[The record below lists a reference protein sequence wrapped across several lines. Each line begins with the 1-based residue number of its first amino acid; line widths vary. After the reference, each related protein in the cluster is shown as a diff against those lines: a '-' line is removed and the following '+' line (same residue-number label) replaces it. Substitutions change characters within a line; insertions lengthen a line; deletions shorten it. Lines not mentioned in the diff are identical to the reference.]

1 MTDLLKIG
9 LSALLAQQR
18 ALGATSNNIANANTP
33 GYARQRV
40 EFGERAA
47 ERIGNGFVGTGVDIV
62 SVRRITDDIAARQL
76 HTAASSFT
84 RSDVFAGLA
93 AGIDNLLAA
102 DETGLNITLQ
112 NFVNAGQDLADDPAG
127 IPARQVLLSEGRNLV
142 SRFQM
147 FDRRLGEI
155 GNETSTR
162 IRAAVTEINGLG
174 ESIATV
180 NQQLLA
186 SGVPPGAQL
195 PPDLLDQRDR
205 LLGRLAE
212 LVRVET
218 AEQRDGTLSVFIGS
232 GQALVL
238 GTTSS
243 SLMAGPG
250 EFNPAQTDIAI
261 VGSGGAA
268 VTITQFLSGGEL
280 GGLLDFRREMLDPAR
295 ADVGRMA
302 VGLTETFNQIH
313 REGMDLNAQLGGDF
327 FSLSASQVFPSRNNT
342 GAATVSVS
350 VADIA
355 LLQPTAYRFNFDGAV
370 FQMFRA
376 DDGTPVTLSGSGSVA
391 DPYLADG
398 LSIVV
403 NGAAAAGDR
412 FLLDPLSDAPG
423 TMNLLLNDAAQVAA
437 AAPIRSRVAV
447 ANVGDATISPGEV
460 ADVTD
465 PNLLATTTIAFL
477 DPNTYS
483 INGAGAFAYTSGGDI
498 VVNGSRVQISGT
510 PVAGDQFI
518 IESNAGGVGDNRNAL
533 RLSGVLDLGILDGG
547 GTNLQ
552 ASVGQLISSVGS
564 QTAEVMNQRDAQG
577 LLLQQAEQALDSVR
591 GVNLDEEAANLLRH
605 EQMYQAAAQTI
616 SVADTLFQSLLLAVR
631 R

>member
-33 GYARQRV
+33 GYSRQRA

-47 ERIGNGFVGTGVDIV
+47 ERLGNGLVGTGVDVV
-62 SVRRITDDIAARQL
+62 SVRRITDDIAAQRL
-76 HTAASSFT
+76 YSAASSFT
-84 RSDVFAGLA
+84 RSEAFAGLA
-93 AGIDNLLAA
+93 AGIDDLLAA
-102 DETGLNITLQ
+102 DQTGINTTLQ
-112 NFVNAGQDLADDPAG
+112 NLVNAGQDLADDPAG
-127 IPARQVLLSEGRNLV
+127 IPARRVLLSEGENLV

-155 GNETSTR
+155 GSETTTR
-162 IRAAVTEINGLG
+162 IRTTVTEINGLG
-174 ESIATV
+174 ESIAEV
-180 NQQLLA
+180 NQQLLSA
-186 SGVPPGAQL
+186 GVPPGGQL

-212 LVRVET
+212 LIKVDTV
-218 AEQRDGTLSVFIGS
+218 QQSDGTLSVFIGS

-238 GTTSS
+238 GTTAST
-243 SLMAGPG
+243 LTAGPG
-250 EFNPAQTDIAI
+250 EFNPAGTDISI
-261 VGSGGAA
+261 SGGGGSS

-295 ADVGRMA
+295 ANVGRMA

-313 REGMDLNAQLGGDF
+313 RDGMDMNGQLGADF
-327 FSLSASQVFPSRNNT
+327 FDISASQVFPSRNNT
-342 GAATVSVS
+342 GAANVSVS
-350 VADIA
+350 VADVS
-355 LLQPTAYRFNFDGAV
+355 LLQPTAYRFDFDGAV

-376 DDGTPVTLSGSGSVA
+376 DDGTAVTLSGTGVPA
-391 DPYLADG
+391 DPYTADG

-403 NGAAAAGDR
+403 SGAAAAGDQ
-412 FLLDPLSDAPG
+412 FLIDPLSAAAG
-423 TMNLLLNDAAQVAA
+423 TMNVLLNDAAQVAA
-437 AAPIRSRVAV
+437 AAPIRTRAEL
-447 ANVGDATISPGEV
+447 ANVGDATISAGEV
-460 ADVTD
+460 ADIAD
-465 PNLLATTTIAFL
+465 PNLLATTTITFL

-483 INGAGAFAYTSGGDI
+483 VNGAGAFAYTSGADI
-498 VVNGSRVQISGT
+498 VVNGSRVQIAGSA
-510 PVAGDQFI
+510 VAGDEFI

-533 RLSGVLDLGILDGG
+533 RLAGVLGIGLLDGG
-547 GTNLQ
+547 ATDLR
-552 ASVGQLISSVGS
+552 ASVGQLISTVGA

-577 LLLQQAEQALDSVR
+577 LLLQQAEEALDSAR

-616 SVADTLFQSLLLAVR
+616 SVADTLFQSLLLAIR